1 MDEGNLV
8 YYETESGDRLE
19 IYNSG
24 IVMITQEGSTK
35 IYQPMWNNDNGE
47 VYNEAVLWVT
57 SLETQSEL

>member
-1 MDEGNLV
+1 
-8 YYETESGDRLE
+8 
-19 IYNSG
+19 
-24 IVMITQEGSTK
+24 MITQEGSTK